1 MFRYE
6 GLLVLSSRSPELLV
20 RHGSSPRCVK
30 HSSRCC
36 AIWRHW
42 AHSTG
47 PEGHSLDVSM
57 CSVPSACCVCSVCSV
72 HKSGVLEH
80 NREVNA

>member
-1 MFRYE
+1 MLCDLE
-6 GLLVLSSRSPELLV
+6 AL
-20 RHGSSPRCVK
+20 GSLDRA
-30 HSSRCC
+30 R
-36 AIWRHW
+36 R
-42 AHSTG
+42 TD
-47 PEGHSLDVSM
+47 SLDVSM